1 MLQRNDICR
10 DGNYSI
16 QAIFE
21 ADAANRS
28 SAGRQIF
35 PIGGSWKCIFLNHIF
50 EPPFSFILSLGSCSE
65 ELLWHLC

>member
-16 QAIFE
+16 QVIFE

-35 PIGGSWKCIFLNHIF
+35 PIGGSWRCIFLN
-50 EPPFSFILSLGSCSE
+50 PPSRLYYRLVLVVKSYYGIYVNIML
-65 ELLWHLC
+65 